1 MPVQQPTQSL
11 EGLSVRGAG
20 FAPLFLSNFVNG
32 VVERLDNMEP
42 VEDQT
47 SIGAMSR
54 DLAHVRFAHV
64 AAPGVD
70 L

>member
-1 MPVQQPTQSL
+1 M
-11 EGLSVRGAG
+11 RGAG

-54 DLAHVRFAHV
+54 DRAHVRFAHV